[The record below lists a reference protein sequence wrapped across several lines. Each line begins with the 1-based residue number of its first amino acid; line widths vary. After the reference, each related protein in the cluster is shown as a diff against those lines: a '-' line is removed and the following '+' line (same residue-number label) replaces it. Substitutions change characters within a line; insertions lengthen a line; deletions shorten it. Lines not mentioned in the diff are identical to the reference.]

1 MKRGKPEPR
10 KAFFKEKKIDLI
22 FSGIALVFLI
32 IMISLLI
39 RYTGLRK
46 QNQAR
51 PEEYGTVMQDLNSA
65 KAEKT
70 ELESKIDALM
80 QEIAELDKKISALRG
95 N

>member
-1 MKRGKPEPR
+1 MKRAKE
-10 KAFFKEKKIDLI
+10 KKSSEFFKEKKVDLI

-32 IMISLLI
+32 AMIALLI

-51 PEEYGTVMQDLNSA
+51 PAEYGNVMGELNDI
-65 KAEKT
+65 KTQKT
-70 ELESKIDALM
+70 ELESKIDAITR
-80 QEIAELDKKISALRG
+80 EINELNKKISALSG